1 MFLPIHSAPLYRVRV
16 VDLQR
21 LRVLRAVVQAGSINR
36 AAARLGYTP
45 SAVSQQVSALQRE
58 TGLTLIERHG
68 RGIVPTAAGRAVAD
82 RAGRVLEQLTDL
94 DALTEDLKAGRSGTL
109 RIECFM
115 SANRAW
121 MPDVVAALDEF
132 SDLRIEIGLAEL
144 KGQRSIDPDL
154 QLYIA
159 ESVTAGHNPSAGDG
173 EADGYLVEH
182 LLTEGYLAVI
192 ASDHELARRPALSI
206 RDLTDEAW
214 IDNDHAR
221 GPCREIVLVAC
232 REAGFRPRFKVAAPD
247 YATAFDYVA
256 AGLGVTVVPRL
267 GAYLLPDGT
276 VAVPMSDA
284 GLQRR
289 IMLRFKRSMR
299 THPAVERATA
309 ILRRHAAEADALAT
323 VSA

>member
-1 MFLPIHSAPLYRVRV
+1 MA
-16 VDLQR
+16 DLQR

-45 SAVSQQVSALQRE
+45 SAVSQQISALQRE

-94 DALTEDLKAGRSGTL
+94 DALTDDLKAGRSGTL

-159 ESVTAGHNPSAGDG
+159 ESVTAGHDPTAADG
-173 EADGYLVEH
+173 EPDGYVVEH
-182 LLTEGYLAVI
+182 LLTEEYRAVMFR
-192 ASDHELARRPALSI
+192 DHPLARRHSLSI
-206 RDLTDEAW
+206 QELTGEAW

-232 REAGFRPRFKVAAPD
+232 REAGFSPRFKVAAPD

-267 GAYLLPDGT
+267 GAYLLPAGT
-276 VAVPMSDA
+276 VAVPVSGA
-284 GLQRR
+284 GLRRR

-299 THPAVERATA
+299 NHPAVQRATD
-309 ILRRHAAEADALAT
+309 ILRQRAAEAAASSAASSAASAT
-323 VSA
+323 AAYVG